1 MTSAH
6 LSLRRVALAAATS
19 GLLCAAAPS
28 HADNHA
34 LIMWIGDYGGRADLP
49 GIDLDA
55 ANARK
60 IAKLMGV
67 PDSNITE
74 VSQAALTARGVSSA
88 LAGLQNRIKEGD
100 KAFIYYSGHGT
111 QGSGT
116 GGTSARCTEAM
127 AVRDG
132 VFLDSDLEAALTK
145 LGAKASQ
152 VVMMNDSCF
161 SGGAATRSLAPTI
174 EGAVPKF
181 LPAKANS
188 AVTGAYTC
196 GSAENASRMTRSLG
210 ALEKDPRGPQV
221 LYVAASTDAQV
232 SFATARGSL
241 ATLVWTAC
249 LGASNTDSNGSGSI
263 NGEELRACSQA
274 ILDKANA
281 RQTIML
287 QGNVKLPLTFTSQAS
302 TAVATAP
309 LPPAA
314 PPAPAPAPSPAPA
327 QAAAAPVP
335 APAPVAAPAP
345 APAPSPAAPATAAV
359 NAAQAL
365 ADLSAAADRSYQVRI
380 TTARDSLR
388 IGTDLLDFS
397 VSTNREGYLYVL
409 QVGSDGKTF
418 NLLFPNKLDANNF
431 VPVGVHRFPRPAWRV
446 RSAGPAGNSYMLA
459 IVSPDKKDIGRDMDA
474 SSVFSNAPATSNAT
488 RTLIIEATGAGGG
501 SGRYGAS
508 DVVSIREV
516 Q

>member
-1 MTSAH
+1 MTSARP
-6 LSLRRVALAAATS
+6 SLRRMALAAAAF
-19 GLLCAAAPS
+19 GLFCAAAPS
-28 HADNHA
+28 HAENHA
-34 LIMWIGDYGGRADLP
+34 LIMWIGDYGGRGDLP

-67 PDSNITE
+67 PEGNITE
-74 VSQAALTARGVSSA
+74 ISNAALTPRGVSGA
-88 LAGLQNRIKEGD
+88 LAGLQNRIKDGD
-100 KAFIYYSGHGT
+100 KAFVYYSGHGT
-111 QGSGT
+111 QGAGV
-116 GGTSARCTEAM
+116 GGTTSRCTEAM

-132 VFLDSDLEAALTK
+132 IFIDSDLEAALTR
-145 LGAKASQ
+145 LGNKASQ

-161 SGGAATRSLAPTI
+161 SGGAATRSLAPTL
-174 EGAVPKF
+174 EGLVPKF
-181 LPAKANS
+181 LPAKANT
-188 AVTGAYTC
+188 AVTSAYSC

-232 SFATARGSL
+232 SFATSKGSL

-249 LGASNTDSNGSGSI
+249 LGASSTDANGSGSI

-287 QGNVKLPLTFTSQAS
+287 QGNAALPLTFTSQAT
-302 TAVATAP
+302 TAVAAPP
-309 LPPAA
+309 LPPAVA
-314 PPAPAPAPSPAPA
+314 AAPAAA
-327 QAAAAPVP
+327 QAA
-335 APAPVAAPAP
+335 APVAAPAP
-345 APAPSPAAPATAAV
+345 APAPAPTPAPAPAASPSAAV

-365 ADLSAAADRSYQVRI
+365 EDLRAAADRSYQVRI
-380 TTARDSLR
+380 TTARDSMR
-388 IGTDLLDFS
+388 IGHDLLDFS
-397 VSTNREGYLYVL
+397 VSTNREGYLYIL

-431 VPVGVHRFPRPAWRV
+431 VPVGVHRFPRAAWRV
-446 RSAGPAGNSYMLA
+446 RSGGPAGNSYMLA
-459 IVSPDKKDIGRDMDA
+459 IVSPEKKDIGRDMDA
-474 SSVFSNAPATSNAT
+474 SSVFPNAAATSSAT
-488 RTLIIEATGAGGG
+488 RTLIIEATGAGASGG
-501 SGRYGAS
+501 TGRYGAS

>member
-1 MTSAH
+1 MTPAR
-6 LSLRRVALAAATS
+6 LSLRRVALAAATV
-19 GLLCAAAPS
+19 GLFCTAAPS
-28 HADNHA
+28 YADNHA
-34 LIMWIGDYGGRADLP
+34 LIMWIGDYGGRGDLP

-67 PDSNITE
+67 PDGNITE
-74 VSQAALTARGVSSA
+74 ISNAALTPRGVSGA
-88 LAGLQNRIKEGD
+88 LAGLQTRIKEGD

-111 QGSGT
+111 QGDGV

-132 VFLDSDLEAALTK
+132 IFIDSDLEAALTR
-145 LGAKASQ
+145 LGNKASQ

-181 LPAKANS
+181 LPAKANT
-188 AVTGAYTC
+188 AVTTAYSC

-249 LGASNTDSNGSGSI
+249 LGASNTDANGSGSI

-287 QGNVKLPLTFTSQAS
+287 QGNTKLPLTFTSQAT

-314 PPAPAPAPSPAPA
+314 PPAPAPA
-327 QAAAAPVP
+327 QATA
-335 APAPVAAPAP
+335 APAPTPAPAP
-345 APAPSPAAPATAAV
+345 APAPAPTPAAPATAAV

-365 ADLSAAADRSYQVRI
+365 QDLSAAADRSYQVRI
-380 TTARDSLR
+380 TTARDSMR
-388 IGTDLLDFS
+388 IGQDLLDFS
-397 VSTNREGYLYVL
+397 VSTNREGYLYIL

-418 NLLFPNKLDANNF
+418 NLLFPNKLDSNNF
-431 VPVGVHRFPRPAWRV
+431 VPVGVHRFPRAAWRV

-459 IVSPDKKDIGRDMDA
+459 IVSPEKKDIGRDMDA
-474 SSVFSNAPATSNAT
+474 SSVFSNAPATSAAT